1 MVWRPQVMRRNYFN
15 AGPKGSLEG
24 ICDMVPEIDSLAK
37 ILIVFGV
44 VIALVGGLLLLLG
57 KIPFLGR
64 LPGDIVIRRDN
75 WSFYFPLTTSI
86 VISILLTLLLALF
99 GRR

>member
-1 MVWRPQVMRRNYFN
+1 M
-15 AGPKGSLEG
+15 
-24 ICDMVPEIDSLAK
+24 DSLARV
-37 ILIVFGV
+37 LIVCGV
-44 VIALVGGLLLLLG
+44 VLALLGGLLLLAG

-64 LPGDIVIRRDN
+64 LPGDIIIHREN

-86 VISILLTLLLALF
+86 LLSILLTLLFSLF

>member
-1 MVWRPQVMRRNYFN
+1 
-15 AGPKGSLEG
+15 
-24 ICDMVPEIDSLAK
+24 MVPGMDSLAR

-44 VIALVGGLLLLLG
+44 VLAVLGGLLLLAG

-64 LPGDIVIRRDN
+64 LPGDIIIRREN

-86 VISILLTLLLALF
+86 LLSILLTVLFSLF

>member
-1 MVWRPQVMRRNYFN
+1 
-15 AGPKGSLEG
+15 
-24 ICDMVPEIDSLAK
+24 MVPEVDSLAK

-86 VISILLTLLLALF
+86 VVSILLTLLLALF